1 MPTYVYCCET
11 CGTRHE
17 KIVAM
22 SQHSAVSTCVCGC
35 KAAQTFDEWSGEVL
49 VKGNCRPFKLDGT
62 CVPIGWERGN
72 TAEAQDARYRKHIA
86 EKKKLARQN
95 DKQAIKGGIRHI
107 GSVPRE
113 LLRMRRNQYG
123 NDYLNPCSLSEG
135 ELVSQ
140 LKSDDLYL
148 PAKD

>member
-1 MPTYVYCCET
+1 MPTYVYACEA
-11 CGTRHE
+11 CGVRHE

-22 SQHSAVSTCVCGC
+22 SQHSPVSTCACGHE
-35 KAAQTFDEWSGEVL
+35 ASQTFDEWTGEVL
-49 VKGNCRPFKLDGT
+49 VKGNQRPFKLDGT

-72 TAEAQDARYRKHIA
+72 TAEKQDARYRRLVA

-107 GSVPRE
+107 ASVPRE
-113 LLRMRRNQYG
+113 LYRMRRNQYG
-123 NDYLNPCSLSEG
+123 KDYLNPSALSES

-140 LKSDDLYL
+140 LKSDGLYL
-148 PAKD
+148 HKD